1 MKMFSILC
9 LTSLFVLASCGGS
22 DEQGQGSPGELHGK
36 LTLTGSST
44 VAPLANEIAKRFE
57 REHPGVRIDVQTGGS
72 SRGITDA
79 RRGTADIGMA
89 SRGLAKDESDLT
101 PHPIAVDGVGMIVH
115 RDNPIKALT
124 VDQIIGIYTGQIT
137 NWSAVGG
144 REAPITV
151 VNKAEGRATLEV
163 FLAHF
168 ELSSEQIRASIVI
181 GDNQQGIRTVANDP
195 NAIGYVSIGTAEYE
209 QQRGTSIRLLPLQG
223 VEASTQN
230 LVNGT
235 YPMARPLNLIT
246 HGEAT
251 ALTKAFIDY
260 ARSDQVHDLVRAQ
273 SFVPV
278 DSATPDT
285 AQATRP

>member
-1 MKMFSILC
+1 MKSFYVLC
-9 LTSLFVLASCGGS
+9 LTSLFVIAGCSENQEQAQDAS
-22 DEQGQGSPGELHGK
+22 GQWQGK
-36 LTLTGSST
+36 LILTGSST

-57 REHPGVRIDVQTGGS
+57 QLHPSTRIDVQTGGS
-72 SRGITDA
+72 SRGIADA

-89 SRGLAKDESDLT
+89 SRALAGDESDLT
-101 PHPIAVDGVGMIVH
+101 AHPIAVDGVGMIVH
-115 RDNPIKALT
+115 RDNPVKALT
-124 VDQIIGIYTGQIT
+124 GEQIIGIYTGQIK

-144 REAPITV
+144 RDAPITV
-151 VNKAEGRATLEV
+151 VNKPEGRATLEV
-163 FLAHF
+163 FLKHF
-168 ELSSEQIRASIVI
+168 ELTSEQIRASIVI

-209 QQRGTSIRLLPLQG
+209 QQRDTPIRLLPLEG

-235 YPMARPLNLIT
+235 YPMARPLNLVT

-251 ALTKAFIDY
+251 ALTKAFIAY
-260 ARSDQVHDLVRAQ
+260 AQSDQVHGLIRGQ

-278 DSATPDT
+278 DSATPAT